1 MKPVASTLSRWGI
14 EVGTLL
20 NVGKGTNFLRNKKM
34 GVVGEL
40 VGSGSALT
48 DVFFTKW

>member
-1 MKPVASTLSRWGI
+1 MASSLCRWGFQ
-14 EVGTLL
+14 VGTLF
-20 NVGKGTNFLRNKKM
+20 NDRKGTNFLRNKKM

-48 DVFFTKW
+48 EQIFTKW